1 MRPKIPEPPILATT
15 IHPEPILQVAETFYS
30 IQGESSFAGYPC
42 FFIRLAGC
50 NLRCAWCDSS
60 YSYEEPATPMA
71 LNQLLNQA
79 AAFPNGLVEITG
91 GEPLLQDNV
100 YQLIDGLLS
109 VGRKVLLETNGSISL
124 ARLDPRVVK
133 IMDVKCPDSTMHD
146 RMHRDNFRYLTP
158 IDEVKFVIA
167 SAADYRWAK
176 EMLATLRQYSKAQV
190 LFAPVGGRVAGSD
203 LAAWILADQLDV
215 RLQLQLHRLLW
226 PHEERGV

>member
-1 MRPKIPEPPILATT
+1 MATT

-60 YSYEEPATPMA
+60 YSYEEPPSQMTV
-71 LNQLLNQA
+71 NSLLDQA
-79 AAFPNGLVEITG
+79 AAFPNALVEITG

-100 YQLIDGLLS
+100 YLLIDGLLAA
-109 VGRKVLLETNGSISL
+109 GRKVLLETNGSISL

-146 RMHRDNFRYLTP
+146 RLHHDNFRYLTP
-158 IDEVKFVIA
+158 NDEAKFVIA
-167 SAADYRWAK
+167 SRTDYRWARQ
-176 EMLATLRQYSKAQV
+176 MLATLRKTSAARV
-190 LFAPVGGRVAGSD
+190 LFAPVGGRLAGAD
-203 LAAWILADQLDV
+203 LAAWILEDQLDV
-215 RLQLQLHRLLW
+215 RLQLQLHKLLW
-226 PHEERGV
+226 PQEERGV

>member
-1 MRPKIPEPPILATT
+1 MRQKIPEPHTLATT
-15 IHPEPILQVAETFYS
+15 IHPEPNLQVAETFYS
-30 IQGESSFAGYPC
+30 IQGESSYAGYPC

-60 YSYEEPATPMA
+60 YSYEETATPMTV
-71 LNQLLNQA
+71 NQLLNRA
-79 AAFPNGLVEITG
+79 AAFPNALVEITG

-109 VGRKVLLETNGSISL
+109 AGRKVLLETNGSISL
-124 ARLDPRVVK
+124 TRLDPRVVK

-146 RMHRDNFRYLTP
+146 RMHDDNFRYLTP
-158 IDEVKFVIA
+158 TDEIKFVIA

-176 EMLATLRQYSKAQV
+176 EMLITLRQTTAARV
-190 LFAPVGGRVAGSD
+190 LFAPVAGRVSGSD
-203 LAAWILADQLDV
+203 LAAWILEDQLDV

-226 PHEERGV
+226 PHKARGA